1 LSPACI
7 AGEYPWGNH
16 GGAIRWATSS
26 AGTQPATWRF
36 REYPAH
42 QKERGGLQCERK
54 MARILVIEDEANI
67 RSNLLRFVRLEGH
80 EALEASDGVTGLQ
93 AAKEHLPDLI
103 FCDVMMPR
111 MNGMEVLAALQNDPA
126 LKQVPLIFLSASA
139 ESERLE
145 EALRMGASG
154 YVTKPFN
161 FAQLQ
166 AVLKQYLP
174 R

>member
-1 LSPACI
+1 
-7 AGEYPWGNH
+7 
-16 GGAIRWATSS
+16 
-26 AGTQPATWRF
+26 
-36 REYPAH
+36 
-42 QKERGGLQCERK
+42 

-80 EALEASDGVTGLQ
+80 EALEAPDGDTGLQ
-93 AAKEHLPDLI
+93 AARDHLPDLI

-111 MNGMEVLAALQNDPA
+111 MSGLEVLAALQAEPA
-126 LKQVPLIFLSASA
+126 LKQIPLVFLSASA
-139 ESERLE
+139 ESERLD
-145 EALRMGASG
+145 EALRLGASA

-174 R
+174 K